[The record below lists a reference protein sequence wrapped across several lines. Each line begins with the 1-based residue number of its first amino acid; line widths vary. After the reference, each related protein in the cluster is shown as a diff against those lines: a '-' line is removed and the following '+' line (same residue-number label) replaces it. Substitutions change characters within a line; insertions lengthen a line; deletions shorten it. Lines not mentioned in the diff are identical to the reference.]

1 MKKSWKLL
9 GAAKLT
15 DRYQTTIPTSVR
27 KELGLGKKD
36 FIEFIKSEDGH
47 LVLRRAR
54 PESKS
59 TEPELSPQILAWL
72 KFIQSDHSARPNQ
85 FAVLDET
92 FFAEAKD
99 LTKDIEVDLDSSLDD
114 VKGEI

>member
-15 DRYQTTIPTSVR
+15 DRYQTTIPTAVR
-27 KELGLGKKD
+27 SELGLGKRD
-36 FIEFIKSEDGH
+36 LIEFIKSDDGH

-54 PESKS
+54 PESRS
-59 TEPELSPQILAWL
+59 NEHEFSPQILAWL

-85 FAVLDET
+85 FVVLDDA

-114 VKGEI
+114 VKG